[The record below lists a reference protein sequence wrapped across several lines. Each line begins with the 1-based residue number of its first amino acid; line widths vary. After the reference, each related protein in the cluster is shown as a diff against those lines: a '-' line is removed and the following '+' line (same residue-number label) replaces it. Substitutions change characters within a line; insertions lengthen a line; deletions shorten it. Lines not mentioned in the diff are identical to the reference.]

1 MSTETSQNDR
11 ALPRPGSAD
20 RRLRPLPY
28 MLETLRPAVS
38 LAFVVPFLIAY
49 EAGVVLSARQEVR
62 NGVDAGVQWLL
73 GSLGIG
79 HILILPLM
87 TIGALLFL
95 HHRCHDRW
103 SIHPWV
109 LTGMVLESVAL
120 GLILVLGSKGHLI
133 WFQEA
138 GSTHFLSLAAQPNGA
153 TTAEALSAWEQI
165 VVCFGAGIYEELVFR
180 LLLLGGAIL
189 LLKRSGIRPQR
200 VVIPALL
207 ATSLLF
213 AAAHYD
219 FINPAGSP
227 FDLPSFAVRTL
238 ASIFLGTVFLLR
250 GFGVAVGAHITY
262 NIAVWLA
269 G

>member
-1 MSTETSQNDR
+1 M
-11 ALPRPGSAD
+11 
-20 RRLRPLPY
+20 
-28 MLETLRPAVS
+28 ETLRPAVS
-38 LAFVVPFLIAY
+38 LVFVAPFLITY
-49 EAGVVLSARQEVR
+49 EAGVVMSSRQEVR

-73 GSLGIG
+73 GSLGFG
-79 HILILPLM
+79 HILILPLI

-120 GLILVLGSKGHLI
+120 GLILVFGSKGHFI
-133 WFQEA
+133 WLQEA
-138 GSTHFLSLAAQPNGA
+138 GSTRFLLVNAFQNGGSA
-153 TTAEALSAWEQI
+153 AEALSAWEQI
-165 VVCFGAGIYEELVFR
+165 VVCFGAGLYEELVFR
-180 LLLLGGAIL
+180 LLLLGGVIL
-189 LLKRSGIRPQR
+189 LLKRTGIRPER

-219 FINPAGSP
+219 FINPAGAA

-262 NIAVWLA
+262 NVAVWLA